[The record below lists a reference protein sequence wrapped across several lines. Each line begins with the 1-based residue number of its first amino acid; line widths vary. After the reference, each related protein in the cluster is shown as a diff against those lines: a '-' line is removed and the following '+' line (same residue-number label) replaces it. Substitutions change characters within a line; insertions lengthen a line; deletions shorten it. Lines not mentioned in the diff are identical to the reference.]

1 MMYVSCVVS
10 GKSLFYE
17 LTPIQAED
25 LRETCR
31 QCGLYPTSIFLCY
44 PPHWPRRYIS
54 SFLTFS
60 TADEAGDI
68 CRP

>member
-31 QCGLYPTSIFLCY
+31 QCAKQHFSVL
-44 PPHWPRRYIS
+44 S
-54 SFLTFS
+54 SALASQIHFQLS
-60 TADEAGDI
+60 HILDSG
-68 CRP
+68 RGR